1 MCMCVSVCECA
12 LSVMSDFSTPW
23 TVALQVPLLMK
34 FSRQVY
40 WSRLPF
46 SSPGDLADPGIKP
59 VSLASPALALFLPLH
74 LLGSLEYCV

>member
-46 SSPGDLADPGIKP
+46 SSPGDVPNPGNELM
-59 VSLASPALALFLPLH
+59 SLVHPALGGGFF
-74 LLGSLEYCV
+74 